1 VAVGD
6 TDVTICNKSL
16 LLLGAEAI
24 TSFSDGSPAAQ
35 ACNTIYKEVKF
46 STLGMYKWSFTIAKT
61 QLSRDS
67 NTPQNEWTYQYLFP
81 NDMLIGV
88 PEAVRTSSTPGA
100 PLFKDW
106 EVGQATSGVAVLRTD
121 ATEIHIDYQ
130 RAVGEGSM
138 PTYFVTLLA
147 YQMAWHLAEVIT
159 DQTTKSDYW
168 KQIALGTVAENFRGG
183 YFRQAA
189 SIDSGGQTPSV
200 VGDYLLTDI
209 R

>member
-1 VAVGD
+1 
-6 TDVTICNKSL
+6 
-16 LLLGAEAI
+16 
-24 TSFSDGSPAAQ
+24 
-35 ACNTIYKEVKF
+35 
-46 STLGMYKWSFTIAKT
+46 MYKWSFTIAKT

-121 ATEIHIDYQ
+121 ATEVHIDYQ